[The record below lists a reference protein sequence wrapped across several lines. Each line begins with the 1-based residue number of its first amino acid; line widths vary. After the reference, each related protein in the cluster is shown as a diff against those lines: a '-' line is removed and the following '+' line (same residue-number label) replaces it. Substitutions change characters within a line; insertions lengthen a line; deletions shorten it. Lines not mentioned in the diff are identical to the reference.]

1 MREQL
6 SKKTRFSVFKRDA
19 FTCQYCGKTPPQAVL
34 EVDHIHPVCKGG
46 RNGIDNLITACFDCN
61 RGKSG
66 DLLTAI
72 PQTIAQ
78 KAEILAEREAQV
90 KAFNKLLKNKRQRED
105 VLIDD
110 LEAIFIDEYPG
121 QSFTSKFRES
131 IRHNFMSHLDN
142 EALIN
147 AMFKACSQ
155 GRSFYDAIKYFCG
168 ICWSIRRDNGSSF
181 QNKA

>member
-1 MREQL
+1 MGNQL

-19 FTCQYCGKTPPQAVL
+19 FTCQYCGRTPPQVIL
-34 EVDHIHPVCKGG
+34 EVDHIHPVSKGG
-46 RNGIDNLITACFDCN
+46 KNGTDNLITACFDCN

-66 DLLTAI
+66 DLLTSI

-78 KAEILAEREAQV
+78 KSEVLAEREAQI
-90 KAFNKLLKNKRQRED
+90 KAFNSLLKKKRQRED
-105 VLIDD
+105 SFIDD

-121 QSFTSKFRES
+121 NCFTSKFKES

-142 EALIN
+142 ETLIN

-155 GRSFYDAIKYFCG
+155 GRCRSPVDATKYFCG
-168 ICWSIRRDNGSSF
+168 ICWSIRKEKFGST
-181 QNKA
+181 AH